1 MKKLLTL
8 ITVAFAGVL
17 AGCASYIT
25 PGAKADLQAL
35 APADIQKGF
44 ETKPS
49 NPFPAAIVGVRIQ
62 ANDYSNYALARAGGR
77 YGNGRFSVITVREVE
92 EQDAIDRI
100 AKLPQ
105 ITGAIALN
113 RMLLPETLDSYD
125 DLRSGAAQ
133 LHADLMLIYTFDTA
147 FFDRDAAR
155 PLTAITLGL
164 SPTRKIRA
172 TSTASALLI
181 DTRTGFI
188 YGAFEAT
195 EQRDVLST
203 SWGSRDSADEVRK
216 DAERAAFRKL
226 VAEFE
231 KTWPAILQ
239 RAENAR

>member
-8 ITVAFAGVL
+8 TLVAFAGAF

-35 APADIQKGF
+35 APADIQKSF
-44 ETKPS
+44 ATQPS
-49 NPFPAAIVGVRIQ
+49 NPFPAAIVGVRVQ
-62 ANDYSNYALARAGGR
+62 ADNYSNYFIDRTGGR
-77 YGNGRFSVITVREVE
+77 HGQGRFSVITVREVE

-100 AKLPQ
+100 TKFPQ
-105 ITGAIALN
+105 ITGAISLN
-113 RMLLPETLDSYD
+113 RMLIPETLNSYD
-125 DLRSGAAQ
+125 DLRTGAAQ
-133 LHADLMLIYTFDTA
+133 LRADLMFVYTFDTA
-147 FFDRDAAR
+147 FFDRDAAK
-155 PLTAITLGL
+155 PLSVITLGL

-188 YGAFEAT
+188 YGAFEAS
-195 EQRDVLST
+195 EARDVLST
-203 SWGSRDSADEVRK
+203 SWGSRDSADEARK

-239 RAENAR
+239 RAGKTS